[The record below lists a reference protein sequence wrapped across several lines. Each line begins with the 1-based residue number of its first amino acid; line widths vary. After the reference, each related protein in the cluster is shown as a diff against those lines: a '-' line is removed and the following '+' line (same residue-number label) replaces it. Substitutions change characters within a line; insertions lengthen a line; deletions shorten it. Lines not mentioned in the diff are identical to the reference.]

1 MNNKFVRELLAD
13 HSQNPRNYGEL
24 PSPDV
29 EAVMTNPQCVGPT
42 HPEGDRVRLQVVLS
56 DDGTTVETVRFT
68 GDGCTLSQAG
78 ASLLSEQMI
87 GASVS
92 EVVEWDSEYIEEH
105 VGMDL
110 TSSFDSPVCGIDFD
124 CLSAGYRGRTHQF
137 LYLIGFGVLA
147 L

>member
-1 MNNKFVRELLAD
+1 MKVLRLFMNNKFVRELLAD

-29 EAVMTNPQCVGPT
+29 ETTMTNPQCVGPT

-78 ASLLSEQMI
+78 ASLLSEQMV
-87 GASVS
+87 GVSVS
-92 EVVEWDSEYIEEH
+92 DIVEWDSEYIEEH
-105 VGMDL
+105 VRMDL
-110 TSSFDSPVCGIDFD
+110 TPPRLQCAELILTAFRQAIQDGPTSPSS
-124 CLSAGYRGRTHQF
+124 
-137 LYLIGFGVLA
+137 
-147 L
+147 